1 MKKRMLWVLLG
12 VAAMALSGC
21 GVAQVESAANML
33 VDSAEK
39 VAGLAS
45 SSGSQGSAVERWV
58 DNLAGSVTNFEI
70 EADLDIDK
78 IYSDI
83 EAAITDQLAD
93 KLVQE
98 VQNMVNEELK
108 EVGMTVEIKEDGSTK
123 ITSETGIGVTQKE
136 DGSLEIEAAEGEIEQ
151 LDGNWPENEFTKQV
165 PKPSFQPTAANTQS
179 KAFSVAFVDASVE
192 DIRNYVEELKAAGF
206 TVNDTNKDV
215 EVLGV
220 VAYAFT
226 ASNGKGYKVEV
237 TYAQN
242 MCGMTITKE

>member
-1 MKKRMLWVLLG
+1 MKKGCLFVLLG

-45 SSGSQGSAVERWV
+45 SSGGQASAVERWV
-58 DNLAGSVTNFEI
+58 GNLAGSVANFEV

-83 EAAITDQLAD
+83 ETAITEQLED
-93 KLVQE
+93 KLLQE

-123 ITSETGIGVTQKE
+123 IQTETGIGVTQRE
-136 DGSLEIEAAEGEIEQ
+136 DGSLEIEATEGEIEQ

-165 PKPSFQPTAANTQS
+165 PKPELQPTAANTQEKS
-179 KAFSVAFVDASVE
+179 FSVAFVDAKVE
-192 DIRNYVEELKAAGF
+192 DIRNYVEELKKAGF
-206 TVNDTNKDV
+206 TVDAANKDV
-215 EVLGV
+215 EVFGV
-220 VAYAFT
+220 VAYAYT
-226 ASNGKGYKVEV
+226 ASNGNGYKVEV
-237 TYAQN
+237 TYAQD
-242 MCGMTITKE
+242 MCGMTITRE

>member
-1 MKKRMLWVLLG
+1 MKKRVFWVLFG

-45 SSGSQGSAVERWV
+45 SSDGQASAVERWV
-58 DNLAGSVTNFEI
+58 GNLAGSVANYEV

-83 EAAITDQLAD
+83 ETAITEQLED
-93 KLVQE
+93 KLLQE

-123 ITSETGIGVTQKE
+123 IQTETGIGVTQRE
-136 DGSLEIEAAEGEIEQ
+136 DGSLEIEATEGEIEQ

-165 PKPSFQPTAANTQS
+165 PKPSFDATAANTQEKS
-179 KAFSVAFVDASVE
+179 FSVAFVDTNVD
-192 DIRNYVEELKAAGF
+192 DIRAYVAELKNAGF
-206 TVNDTNKDV
+206 TVDASNKDV
-215 EVLGV
+215 EVFGV
-220 VAYAFT
+220 VAYSYK
-226 ASNGKGYKVEV
+226 ASNGAGYSVEV
-237 TYAQN
+237 TFAEK
-242 MCGMTITKE
+242 MCGLTITKN